1 MKESLV
7 DSLAQTVG
15 KLPGIGKKTALRLA
29 FALVDNREL
38 ASDLSAVL
46 ADTVTGVRECTL
58 CRNLTEEEV
67 CETCLDVSRQNTV
80 CVVHTPADQ
89 RSMEDT
95 GLYRGYYFV
104 LHGSLAP
111 LDGTGPSDLGIPLLV
126 ERAEALNASEVI
138 LALDSTTEGEATCAY
153 IANQLE
159 SRRIK
164 VTQLAR
170 GLPPGALVE
179 FADSLTLSQALKGRR
194 GY

>member
-7 DSLAQTVG
+7 DSLALTLG

-29 FALVDNREL
+29 FSLVDNREL
-38 ASDLSAVL
+38 ASDLSSVL
-46 ADTVTGVRECTL
+46 AKTVTGVRECTL
-58 CRNLTEEEV
+58 CRNLTDEEV
-67 CETCLDVSRQNTV
+67 CENCLDLSRQNTI

-89 RSMEDT
+89 RSIEDT

-126 ERAEALNASEVI
+126 ERAAAVNASEVI

-159 SRRIK
+159 SK
-164 VTQLAR
+164 HVSVTQLAR